1 MPASCYSQGRWNVH
15 YKTYCLQFCFGQH
28 LNYRHSVNCKQHLEL
43 TFLFH
48 HMAWH
53 VSSVPCLRS
62 IPRQCLKCLMSS
74 WPDYD
79 SSHLRFWLVSSS
91 LLSPVIGQWSLETR
105 WSGDAVTLL
114 RVSRTIFEQ
123 REAQSWEVRSVKCDP
138 ISHRGAIIREKVG
151 DIRTINRLIWPEI
164 RTDTSELQSCKC
176 SLRIAKKMQMT
187 FQCTSTLAL
196 LLLLL
201 YFTTLKT
208 SAALQTW
215 TLPTTQVRLDK
226 SVRIER
232 NFRFVICDA

>member
-15 YKTYCLQFCFGQH
+15 YKTYCLQFCFGH
-28 LNYRHSVNCKQHLEL
+28 LNYRHSVNCKQHLYFITWPGMSAL
-43 TFLFH
+43 S
-48 HMAWH
+48 H
-53 VSSVPCLRS
+53 VSARS

-79 SSHLRFWLVSSS
+79 SSHLSFWLVSSS
-91 LLSPVIGQWSLETR
+91 LLSPVIGHWSMMETR

-123 REAQSWEVRSVKCDP
+123 REAQSWEVRNVKCDP

-151 DIRTINRLIWPEI
+151 DIRTINRLLWPAI
-164 RTDTSELQSCKC
+164 RTETSEFQSYKC
-176 SLRIAKKMQMT
+176 SLRIAKKLQMT